1 MFKKTC
7 LSVAIAALLVHPFNA
22 SAASDADLQAIR
34 EQIQQLKQSYEQRIA
49 QLEQRL
55 QAAEANSKQAETV
68 AAQAQATAQQAGKTG
83 PPPTPRT
90 GAESRCRT
98 SRTRGRCRHW
108 QRRCF

>member
-55 QAAEANSKQAETV
+55 QAAEASGKQAES
-68 AAQAQATAQQAGKTG
+68 AAARAQADVRQAVTRPASDAGRSSENAFSPAASGIKCW
-83 PPPTPRT
+83 P
-90 GAESRCRT
+90 
-98 SRTRGRCRHW
+98 
-108 QRRCF
+108 